1 MIQKVEARFDT
12 PINKPVGKGGGGG
25 LNRFLV
31 VPAKFDK
38 HDMSAIRNGLEEL
51 ARVREKVQSLR
62 EDLVKTTQRTNIE
75 RRSGGKTMERKRAR
89 MNPTTTV

>member
-12 PINKPVGKGGGGG
+12 PINKPVGEGGGGG

-62 EDLVKTTQRTNIE
+62 EDLVKTTQRANIE
-75 RRSGGKTMERKRAR
+75 RRGGKTMERKRAR